1 MLRCIAVIQKILYF
15 GLVYPISRLPFF
27 LIYRISDILFIILF
41 YLIRYRRNTVYQNI
55 KNSFSQYSVKACEK
69 ISFDFYRH
77 FCDLVVESLKLFTLR
92 EKSAQERM
100 VYKNVELIEQLS
112 SKQKNITL
120 MGGHYGNW
128 ELLAITINNA
138 LPYQCKALYTPL
150 RNLFWED
157 KMKQSRS
164 RFGLQ
169 MVSIKKLLFHT
180 KKENNPLLCT
190 IYGSDQWPRKPHKA
204 YWTEF
209 LDQDTG
215 FQKGAEKFAKK
226 NNEAVVFGKI
236 KKIRRGYYETEFHLI
251 SEEPTLEKNNFIME
265 SYKDML
271 EAQIRE
277 APAYYLWSHK
287 RWKHPRPIDLEL

>member
-1 MLRCIAVIQKILYF
+1 
-15 GLVYPISRLPFF
+15 
-27 LIYRISDILFIILF
+27 
-41 YLIRYRRNTVYQNI
+41 
-55 KNSFSQYSVKACEK
+55 
-69 ISFDFYRH
+69 
-77 FCDLVVESLKLFTLR
+77 
-92 EKSAQERM
+92 M

-150 RNLFWED
+150 RSLFWED

-180 KKENNPLLCT
+180 KKEDNPLLCT

-277 APAYYLWSHK
+277 VPAYYLWSHK

>member
-120 MGGHYGNW
+120 MGGRYGNW

-251 SEEPTLEKNNFIME
+251 SEESTLEKNNFIME

>member
-1 MLRCIAVIQKILYF
+1 
-15 GLVYPISRLPFF
+15 
-27 LIYRISDILFIILF
+27 
-41 YLIRYRRNTVYQNI
+41 
-55 KNSFSQYSVKACEK
+55 
-69 ISFDFYRH
+69 
-77 FCDLVVESLKLFTLR
+77 
-92 EKSAQERM
+92 
-100 VYKNVELIEQLS
+100 
-112 SKQKNITL
+112 

-138 LPYQCKALYTPL
+138 LPYQCKAFYTPL

-157 KMKQSRS
+157 KMRQSRS

-169 MVSIKKLLFHT
+169 MVSIKKILSHT
-180 KKENNPLLCT
+180 TEENNPLLCT

-204 YWTEF
+204 YWTQF
-209 LDQDTG
+209 LNQDTG
-215 FQKGAEKFAKK
+215 FQNGAEKFAKK

-236 KKIRRGYYETEFHLI
+236 KKIRRGYYETEFNLI

-277 APAYYLWSHK
+277 VPAYYLWSHK

>member
-1 MLRCIAVIQKILYF
+1 
-15 GLVYPISRLPFF
+15 
-27 LIYRISDILFIILF
+27 
-41 YLIRYRRNTVYQNI
+41 
-55 KNSFSQYSVKACEK
+55 
-69 ISFDFYRH
+69 
-77 FCDLVVESLKLFTLR
+77 
-92 EKSAQERM
+92 
-100 VYKNVELIEQLS
+100 
-112 SKQKNITL
+112 

-138 LPYQCKALYTPL
+138 LPYQCKAFYTPL

-169 MVSIKKLLFHT
+169 MVSIKKILSHT
-180 KKENNPLLCT
+180 KEENNPLLCT

-204 YWTEF
+204 YWTQF
-209 LDQDTG
+209 LNQDTG
-215 FQKGAEKFAKK
+215 FQNGAEKFAKK

-251 SEEPTLEKNNFIME
+251 SEESTLEKNNFIME

-277 APAYYLWSHK
+277 VPAYYLWSHK
-287 RWKHPRPIDLEL
+287 RWKHSRPNDLEL